1 MEFRLPTNLQTELIA
16 YDPQLKTLACQQN
29 TTKKTTK
36 KSKYPL
42 GNIPH
47 LIPYSVV
54 RESLQQDAIDNI
66 NGNQA
71 KYRFQTFTTPV
82 DVATPQARI
91 ITKAILYHYEQCWY
105 AAWLPA
111 QGEDYVY
118 GFATAFK
125 NTPSTRKAITR
136 SVLQNI
142 EECEEIAVGRTSFLV
157 YKKLVTKAD
166 IAAGLTQH
174 KWRAD
179 HIACYYEK
187 ARELAPVV
195 DSFRA
200 ALQST
205 IPVWDDHREMFS
217 RMRCNELWQALE
229 INKDLIPEHKRE
241 GWELTVDNLIE
252 AFSRREE
259 VYGDMG
265 YRNIEYSYV
274 VNNLRVLNTPFF
286 RKWMQQEL
294 NTCVEKYNDST
305 NRKHSDVRRGFM
317 RVLKLADCINY
328 VTMIWPDCP
337 VDYFQKHMDQ
347 LVQLQLRDRS
357 YDITRQWLRQHMPVA
372 SFFKIVEKYCE
383 EQTDTRITC
392 SDATGYPIFWFSDW
406 NDTLSMIS
414 RVLSKDVQLAP
425 PKRWR
430 LSEFH
435 DYVQAESWKIHN
447 PNESLPQDLFPE
459 PIKVEHNNKSWSF
472 FQPHDT
478 HQLAAWGRAVRN
490 CVGSASGYAEGV
502 RKKQHFIVLCMVDGQ
517 PQFTIQL
524 RVSNG
529 LMSVEQIRGLC
540 NAVLNTDLKEEY
552 TEVFGLALQAREAA
566 LVSA

>member
-1 MEFRLPTNLQTELIA
+1 MEFRLPLNLQTELIA
-16 YDPQLKTLACQQN
+16 YDPQLKALARQQN
-29 TTKKTTK
+29 TNKKPVK

-66 NGNQA
+66 NGNQT
-71 KYRFQTFTTPV
+71 KHRFRQFTTPV
-82 DVATPQARI
+82 DVATPQARL

-125 NTPSTRKAITR
+125 NTPSTRKALTR

-142 EECEEIAVGRTSFLV
+142 EECTEVAVGRTSFLI
-157 YKKLVTKAD
+157 YRKLVTKAD

-195 DSFRA
+195 DSFRN
-200 ALQST
+200 ALQES
-205 IPVWDDHREMFS
+205 IPVWDDHSEMFS
-217 RMRCNELWQALE
+217 RMRCTELWQALE
-229 INKDLIPEHKRE
+229 INKDLIPEHKRV

-259 VYGDMG
+259 VYGDCT
-265 YRNIEYSYV
+265 YRDIEYAHL
-274 VNNLRVLNTPFF
+274 VNNLHVLNTPFF

-294 NTCVEKYNDST
+294 NTCVEKYNDPK
-305 NRKHSDVRRGFM
+305 NCKHRDVMRGFK
-317 RVLKLADCINY
+317 RVLKLADCVNY

-347 LVQLQLRDRS
+347 LVTLQLRDRH

-372 SFFKIVEKYCE
+372 SFFKIVDKYCS
-383 EQTDTRITC
+383 EQTDTRITY
-392 SDATGYPIFWFSDW
+392 SDATGYATYWFSDW
-406 NDTLSMIS
+406 NDTLSMIA

-435 DYVQAESWKIHN
+435 DYVQAESWKIQN
-447 PNESLPQDLFPE
+447 PNEELPQDLFPE
-459 PIKVEHNNKSWSF
+459 PIKVQHNDKSWSF

-490 CVGSASGYAEGV
+490 CVGSASGYADGV

-529 LMSVEQIRGLC
+529 LMSVDQIRGLC
-540 NAVLNTDLKEEY
+540 NATLNMDLKEEY
-552 TEVFGLALQAREAA
+552 TEAFKLALQAREAA
-566 LVSA
+566 LISA

>member
-1 MEFRLPTNLQTELIA
+1 MEFRLPLNLQTELIA
-16 YDPQLKTLACQQN
+16 YDPQLKALARQQN
-29 TTKKTTK
+29 TTKKPTK

-54 RESLQQDAIDNI
+54 RESLQQDAINNI

-71 KYRFQTFTTPV
+71 KHRFRQFTTPV
-82 DVATPQARI
+82 DVATPQARL

-125 NTPSTRKAITR
+125 NTATTRKALTR

-142 EECEEIAVGRTSFLV
+142 EKCTEVAVGRTSFLI
-157 YKKLVTKAD
+157 YRKLVTKAD

-174 KWRAD
+174 RWRAD

-187 ARELAPVV
+187 ARELAPAV
-195 DSFRA
+195 DSFRD

-229 INKDLIPEHKRE
+229 INKDLIPEHKRV

-259 VYGDMG
+259 VYGDCA
-265 YRNIEYSYV
+265 YRDIEYAHF
-274 VNNLRVLNTPFF
+274 VNNLHVLNTPFF

-294 NTCVEKYNDST
+294 NTCVEKYNDAK
-305 NRKHSDVRRGFM
+305 NCKHRDVMRGFK
-317 RVLKLADCINY
+317 RVLKLADCVNY
-328 VTMIWPDCP
+328 VTMIWPNCP

-347 LVQLQLRDRS
+347 LVTLQLRDRH

-372 SFFKIVEKYCE
+372 SFFKIVEKYCS
-383 EQTDTRITC
+383 EQTDARVTYTE
-392 SDATGYPIFWFSDW
+392 STGYRTYWFSDW
-406 NDTLSMIS
+406 NDTLSMIA

-435 DYVQAESWKIHN
+435 DYVQAESWKIQN
-447 PNESLPQDLFPE
+447 PNEELPQDLFPE
-459 PIKVEHNNKSWSF
+459 PIKVQHNDKSWSF

-478 HQLAAWGRAVRN
+478 HQLAMWGRAVRN
-490 CVGSASGYAEGV
+490 CVGSASGYADGV
-502 RKKQHFIVLCMVDGQ
+502 RKKKHFIVLCMIDGQ

-529 LMSVEQIRGLC
+529 LMSVDQIRGLC
-540 NAVLNTDLKEEY
+540 NAVLNTNLKEEY
-552 TEVFGLALQAREAA
+552 TEAFRLALQTREAA
-566 LVSA
+566 LISA